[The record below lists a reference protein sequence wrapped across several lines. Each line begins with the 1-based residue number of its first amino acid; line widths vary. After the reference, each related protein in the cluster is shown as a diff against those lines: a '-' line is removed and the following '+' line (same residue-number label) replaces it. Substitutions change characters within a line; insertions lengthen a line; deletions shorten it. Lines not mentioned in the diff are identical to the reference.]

1 LIDKFTGKE
10 GLFENSPFD
19 ERTRQII
26 SKTKTPLGILIDK
39 ELQQV
44 NQVFIPILNPEDSF
58 LLDYAQKLI
67 YNNNSKITV
76 FDVNGHLDT
85 NFVLQSSINSLEQQY
100 SKNITLMDD
109 KIVKKE
115 LLAKQ
120 DLMIISIESWK
131 SLVDTQSIWLS
142 RVPSVLILKH

>member
-1 LIDKFTGKE
+1 
-10 GLFENSPFD
+10 
-19 ERTRQII
+19 
-26 SKTKTPLGILIDK
+26 
-39 ELQQV
+39 
-44 NQVFIPILNPEDSF
+44 
-58 LLDYAQKLI
+58 
-67 YNNNSKITV
+67 
-76 FDVNGHLDT
+76 
-85 NFVLQSSINSLEQQY
+85 
-100 SKNITLMDD
+100 MDD